1 MQKNPRMTLDDVIDD
16 MRSRGMPMNKA
27 NLSHC
32 LKEGIFPFAHVIG
45 YSPTGRANF
54 LIMRRDYEVWADE
67 YLNV

>member
-1 MQKNPRMTLDDVIDD
+1 MSKSPRMTLDDVIED

-32 LKEGIFPFAHVIG
+32 LQEGIFPFAHILSVG
-45 YSPTGRANF
+45 PTGRVTF
-54 LIMRRDYEVWADE
+54 LIMRKDYDDWAEE